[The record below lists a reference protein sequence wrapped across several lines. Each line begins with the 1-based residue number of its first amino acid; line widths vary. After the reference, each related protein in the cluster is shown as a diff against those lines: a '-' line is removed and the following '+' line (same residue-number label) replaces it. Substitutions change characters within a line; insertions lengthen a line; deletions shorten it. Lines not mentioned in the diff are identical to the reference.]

1 MSNSHSYYQ
10 VGTKIDTGDTFYG
23 FVRNLKVFKRLLNDN
38 EIQQEAGKCIVW
50 LYYKSEIPNK
60 LLSKSFPKWIVHG
73 LVDNF

>member
-38 EIQQEAGKCIVW
+38 EIQQEAGRCIV
-50 LYYKSEIPNK
+50 
-60 LLSKSFPKWIVHG
+60 
-73 LVDNF
+73 